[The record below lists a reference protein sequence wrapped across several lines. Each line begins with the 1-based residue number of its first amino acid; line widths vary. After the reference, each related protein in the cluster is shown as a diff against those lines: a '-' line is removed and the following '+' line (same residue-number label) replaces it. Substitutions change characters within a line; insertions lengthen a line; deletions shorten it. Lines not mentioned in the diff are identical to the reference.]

1 MYTAFPG
8 RAGPAPVGLAL
19 GGGGLR
25 GTAHIG
31 VLKVMLA
38 NGIRPAMIAGTSAG
52 SIIAALYAAGRDPA
66 DLERLALSV
75 KASDLY
81 DPIHALTGL
90 RMAAKLAHDYLGIP
104 LAEPPAAPL
113 GFVRGDRLERFMEQA
128 TGGATFTQTR
138 LPLAITAVDINTGQ
152 LVIFCAARDVFPD
165 VSGRIAFITDATLAE
180 AMRASTAI
188 PGVFEPKRIRG
199 RTLVDGGVKD
209 LVPADVL
216 RLMGAERVIAV
227 DLGLADRRR
236 AEIDD
241 IVEVMQQAVDIMGRE
256 LTDILLR
263 RSAAVVIAPRTGDVG
278 LADLHRIPELIA
290 RGEEAARAAIWR
302 VRALVG

>member
-1 MYTAFPG
+1 MYTIFPG
-8 RAGPAPVGLAL
+8 PTRPAPVALAL

-31 VLKVMLA
+31 VLKVLIA

-66 DLERLALSV
+66 DMERLAVSV
-75 KASDLY
+75 KAGDLY

-90 RMAAKLAHDYLGIP
+90 RIAAKLAYDYLGIP
-104 LAEPPAAPL
+104 LPTPPEAPL
-113 GFVRGDRLERFMEQA
+113 GFVRGDRLERFVAEA
-128 TGGATFTQTR
+128 TGGATFAQTR

-152 LVIFCAARDVFPD
+152 LVIFCASRDVFPD

-180 AMRASTAI
+180 AVRASIAI
-188 PGVFEPKRIRG
+188 PGVFEPKRIAG

-216 RLMGAERVIAV
+216 RRMGAERVIAV

-256 LTDILLR
+256 LTDIVLR
-263 RSAAVVIAPRTGDVG
+263 RSAAVVIAPHTGDVG

-290 RGEEAARAAIWR
+290 RGEDAARAAIWQ